1 MLKYQG
7 TRSTP
12 ILVKKNIYILDD
24 VSLIVIIKMLQTM
37 PICLKGS
44 PHISAIVGVAM
55 ATAVA
60 LLATAVS
67 IVYLSDM

>member
-1 MLKYQG
+1 
-7 TRSTP
+7 
-12 ILVKKNIYILDD
+12 
-24 VSLIVIIKMLQTM
+24 M
-37 PICLKGS
+37 PVCLKGS
-44 PHISAIVGVAM
+44 PHISAFLGVAM

>member
-1 MLKYQG
+1 MAVY
-7 TRSTP
+7 
-12 ILVKKNIYILDD
+12 
-24 VSLIVIIKMLQTM
+24 
-37 PICLKGS
+37 LKGS
-44 PHISAIVGVAM
+44 PNISAFLGFAM

>member
-12 ILVKKNIYILDD
+12 ILVKKKYILDN
-24 VSLIVIIKMLQTM
+24 VSLIFILKMLQTM
-37 PICLKGS
+37 PICLNSS
-44 PHISAIVGVAM
+44 PNISAILGVAM